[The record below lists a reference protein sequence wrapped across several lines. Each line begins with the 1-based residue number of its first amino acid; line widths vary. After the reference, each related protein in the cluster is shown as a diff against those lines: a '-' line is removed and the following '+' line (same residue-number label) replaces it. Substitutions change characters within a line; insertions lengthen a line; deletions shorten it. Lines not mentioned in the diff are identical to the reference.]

1 MGPGGPPST
10 DKPPDK
16 DGNWNKV
23 SHNKRKKNNS
33 ENGSESENNQVNYNK
48 SKKYKIPPIIVNQ
61 TITDVNKFTSNI
73 TNLCKSPVY
82 FKYVKKMSIYAS
94 SKEDHSSILTNLTLL
109 EVAHHT
115 FTLPDQRPIH
125 VVLRENKHPNSKKT
139 FNIDKANFP
148 SLTRNY
154 SSSQNPKQPQFTHH
168 KQLNPGYNHQWKP
181 ANEHQQQPT
190 NTNTWVTTALQQQW
204 ATTPS
209 PQYETPDTTQQAAE
223 YRELE
228 SKLKE
233 PTSEKKIK
241 CKEDDRDSISQG
253 HRFGPLRDRDR
264 FRHNRTVEIFIQSTP
279 PPGTSEYNSLASIST
294 YLDYRN
300 LHPVN
305 TAAGN

>member
-23 SHNKRKKNNS
+23 SHNKRKRTNS

-125 VVLRENKHPNSKKT
+125 VVLRGL
-139 FNIDKANFP
+139 P
-148 SLTRNY
+148 SVEIT
-154 SSSQNPKQPQFTHH
+154 K
-168 KQLNPGYNHQWKP
+168 
-181 ANEHQQQPT
+181 
-190 NTNTWVTTALQQQW
+190 LQQNIEIHNIKPKRIIQM
-204 ATTPS
+204 TKKKISEDQTV
-209 PQYETPDTTQQAAE
+209 THTQQ
-223 YRELE
+223 R
-228 SKLKE
+228 
-233 PTSEKKIK
+233 
-241 CKEDDRDSISQG
+241 G
-253 HRFGPLRDRDR
+253 
-264 FRHNRTVEIFIQSTP
+264 
-279 PPGTSEYNSLASIST
+279 
-294 YLDYRN
+294 LD
-300 LHPVN
+300 
-305 TAAGN
+305 